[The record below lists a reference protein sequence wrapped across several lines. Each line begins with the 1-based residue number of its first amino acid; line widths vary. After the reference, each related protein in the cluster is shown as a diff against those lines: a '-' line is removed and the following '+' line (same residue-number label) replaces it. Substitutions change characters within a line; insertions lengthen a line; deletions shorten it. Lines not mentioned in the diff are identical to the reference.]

1 MKQLSTFLFGVT
13 VGMFMAQ
20 NYDMPDVKEAYYS
33 GLETIKKYE
42 QKKKK

>member
-1 MKQLSTFLFGVT
+1 MKQLTTFIFGVT

-20 NYDMPDVKEAYYS
+20 NYNMPDVKEHYYY

-42 QKKKK
+42 EKNKK